1 MASTTN
7 LPTTTEPEIVT
18 VPVSESPPTPKQ
30 APEITAELERPAA
43 PTGLTKTEARRF
55 AFMALI
61 VALGVGALG
70 SLMFLYQG
78 GVGLSFPLFVAL
90 CIAALPL
97 TARLTKRPINTR
109 NAWPLAA
116 ALFFAAWVAIRAS
129 EGLTALNILMALTM
143 GGLAL
148 AFMPMKQALDKS
160 TFAEHAVGTLSAYL
174 ATGIGAL
181 NELPLAW
188 GYVRHNGLG
197 DRRALV
203 AVLRGLAL
211 TLPILLIFAVL
222 LSSADAVFN
231 SYTSELLSFEGFE
244 RVADQTV
251 SALILGWLA
260 LGGLAYGLNPYKGMT
275 VEKAPTSP
283 TSKHRKNGTLDAAD
297 LKTLL
302 SDGEVADAPM
312 PEMTPPN
319 AVDAEAVKRKRAPFL
334 LGVIESGMMLGG
346 LIGLFGAF
354 VFIQFNY
361 FFGGAANVLRGG
373 FTYSDYARRGFFEL
387 LAVSIMTLG
396 LLLLL
401 DWVTILTSKTSKQ
414 VFRGLALGVVALMGV
429 MIFAASQRMELYETA
444 YGFTHMRVLPHL
456 FIWAIG
462 ALFIAF
468 VLQLF
473 RVREQVFSLG
483 LLLTAI
489 GYLTVLNVMNL
500 DLYIANR
507 NIERFINGESLDFC
521 YLRSLSVD
529 ALPAL
534 VALGERDLSGL
545 QDPEW
550 SPEYVKAQVSSWLR
564 DQYNTSVHWQTNR
577 TIFSANLSRDAAY
590 AALADL
596 PTTLGIVPPGDS
608 QGSRMSC
615 WGETYGM

>member
-1 MASTTN
+1 MVSTTTV
-7 LPTTTEPEIVT
+7 TTSNTEPEIVL
-18 VPVSESPPTPKQ
+18 VPESPTEIEIPPIPK
-30 APEITAELERPAA
+30 
-43 PTGLTKTEARRF
+43 GLTKAEQRRF
-55 AFMALI
+55 AFRALL
-61 VALGVGALG
+61 VALGVGTLG

-78 GVGLSFPLFVAL
+78 GIGLSFPIFVAL
-90 CIAALPL
+90 CVAALPL
-97 TARLTKRPINTR
+97 TARLTKRPINAR
-109 NAWPLAA
+109 NTWPLAV
-116 ALFFAAWVAIRAS
+116 ALFFAGWVAIRAS
-129 EGLTALNILMALTM
+129 PDLTLLNILMALTM

-174 ATGIGAL
+174 ATGFGAFA
-181 NELPLAW
+181 ELPLAW

-231 SYTSELLSFEGFE
+231 SYTSDLLSFEGFE
-244 RVADQTV
+244 RFADQTILTLV
-251 SALILGWLA
+251 LGWLT
-260 LGGLAYGLNPYKGMT
+260 LGGLAYGLNPFKGLT
-275 VEKAPTSP
+275 VEKAPVSP
-283 TSKHRKNGTLDAAD
+283 STTHRKNGTLDAAD
-297 LKTLL
+297 LETLL

-312 PEMTPPN
+312 PETTAVN
-319 AVDAEAVKRKRAPFL
+319 SVDAEAAKRKRAPFL

-346 LIGLFGAF
+346 LIGLFGVF

-529 ALPAL
+529 AMPAL
-534 VALGERDLSGL
+534 VALGERDLSSL

-550 SPEYVKAQVSSWLR
+550 SPEYVKTQVNSWLR
-564 DQYNTSVHWQTNR
+564 DQYNTPNYWQANR

-590 AALADL
+590 AALADMGETL
-596 PTTLGIVPPGDS
+596 PGVWGS
-608 QGSRMSC
+608 QEPFMSC
-615 WGETYGM
+615 WGDIYRM